1 MSFAVDSLLQTYP
14 DNVIS
19 ILYHSPAY
27 TPPGTD
33 EYDHLNLDT
42 VYTYRRDMYTIG
54 GIPSTKWN
62 GAAPDPMIGGQYDCD
77 WETVFPTVETVY
89 NSLEGISTPY
99 HIEVEGDIDGDQFNY
114 NIIVDLIEDID
125 PEDQYIE
132 LFVSEDSVDAYWS
145 ACAGLGGGLPRKDI
159 RHLARDWLTM
169 DQEERLPISISSQGE
184 REVFSGSFEIL
195 DFWND
200 TTLSLV
206 AIVQDI
212 NTYEVSQATSGNINR
227 ISVDRDEDGIL
238 NQEDNCPD
246 AHNPDQEDLDG
257 DTIGDACDPCD
268 GLVFIPG
275 NVNGDVNNEN
285 EPVIDIMDLLGLSD
299 YLEDQIGFECQML
312 DILVDGEVNDW
323 DLLVLTD
330 MIMNGDN

>member
-1 MSFAVDSLLQTYP
+1 MSFAIDSLLQTYP
-14 DNVIS
+14 DNLIS
-19 ILYHSPAY
+19 LFIHSPAY
-27 TPPGTD
+27 TPSD
-33 EYDHLNLDT
+33 EYEHFNLQT
-42 VYTYRRDMYTIG
+42 VYVHRRDMYGVQYLPATR
-54 GIPSTKWN
+54 WN
-62 GAAPDPMIGGQYDCD
+62 GALPDPLFDGQDNCD
-77 WETVFPTVETVY
+77 WQTVFPETETVY
-89 NSLEGISTPY
+89 EGLNSLNTSY
-99 HIEVEGDIDGDQFNY
+99 HIEVEGDIDENQFNY
-114 NIIVDLIEDID
+114 NIILDLNQDID

-132 LFVSEDSVDAYWS
+132 LFVSEDSVDALWDG
-145 ACAGLGGGLPRKDI
+145 CAGLGDGLSRRDA
-159 RHLARDWLTM
+159 RHLARAWLTM
-169 DQEERLPISISSQGE
+169 DDEDKLPISINTQGE

-212 NTYEVSQATSGNINR
+212 NTYEVSQAASGNINR

-285 EPVIDIMDLLGLSD
+285 EPVIDIMDLLVLSD

-312 DILVDGEVNDW
+312 DILVDGMVNEW
-323 DLLVLTD
+323 DLLVLED
-330 MIMNGDN
+330 MIMNGGN

>member
-1 MSFAVDSLLQTYP
+1 MSFAIDSLIHTYQ
-14 DNVIS
+14 NNLVT
-19 ILYHSPAY
+19 LFWHHPAF

-33 EYDHLNLDT
+33 EYDHYNIEEEFD
-42 VYTYRRDMYTIG
+42 YREGIYDITTI
-54 GIPSTKWN
+54 PQTRWN
-62 GAAPDPMIGGQYDCD
+62 GEVSTGIGGQYYCD
-77 WETVFPTVETVY
+77 WQTVY
-89 NSLEGISTPY
+89 PNVENSYESFDDLSTSYQLDLEGE
-99 HIEVEGDIDGDQFNY
+99 IEGEQFNY
-114 NIIVDLIEDID
+114 NIIVDLNQDID
-125 PEDQYIE
+125 PENQYLE
-132 LFVSEDSVDAYWS
+132 LFVSEDSVDALWD
-145 ACAGLGGGLPRKDI
+145 ACAGLGDGLPR
-159 RHLARDWLTM
+159 RDVRNLTRAWLTM

-212 NTYEVSQATSGNINR
+212 NTYEVSQAASGNINR
-227 ISVDRDEDGIL
+227 IPFDRDEDGIL

-330 MIMNGDN
+330 MIMNGGN